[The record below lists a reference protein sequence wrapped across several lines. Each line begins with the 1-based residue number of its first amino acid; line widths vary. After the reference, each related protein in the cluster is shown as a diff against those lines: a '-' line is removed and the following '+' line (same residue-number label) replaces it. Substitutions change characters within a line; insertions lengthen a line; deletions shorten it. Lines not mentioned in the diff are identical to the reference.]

1 MLTPRPLPLLLTLV
15 AALFAG
21 TAWAAP
27 KPKMTAVNIDTDPP
41 GAEVSVVEPAP
52 VALLGLTPLKKVKV
66 PQGAVKLLLKA
77 AGYEDKTEIVTIGPK
92 EMTFKFELVRK
103 IVPAT
108 LDLSGDAASAGAEV
122 VVDGEVKG
130 KIPAKVTVAPGRH
143 QVVVRKAGYVSW
155 EKWTELKENQTASFD
170 IALKAV
176 EKAKGSILVSS
187 TPANADVKVN
197 GAPKGKAPQLV
208 EGLEPG
214 MYEVEL
220 VLDGHKPWKKT
231 VTVGEGKR
239 ETVSGTLEPNAPPPE
254 AAPAGPAAAP
264 TAPTGPA
271 APPPAAPGELTVL
284 CDAPAGKISVDGED
298 KGPAPAKV
306 TGLKPGE
313 HLVECNAPGFPKAG
327 QTVTVKSGETKT
339 VQLSPKA
346 AVAATMGS
354 LSVVCNVPN
363 AKARLGDGEVKKTPC
378 QFDGLAPGNHQVQVT
393 AEGYAAQTKTV
404 AVEATKTTEV
414 KIELLAM
421 GKIKVTVP
429 PGKKGKVYINGE
441 IRGDTPLTVE
451 LSTGPHKVEVRTEGP
466 DAAVESHDVRVEPG
480 QVVSIDA
487 KVIPPA
493 APKVVRRSNPT
504 SAHVNDPGLG
514 TIQIGVGLPALAEMR
529 ISAGVFDGL
538 QGGLEI
544 RNVAHILTEFELQGT
559 YRLAGTNAF
568 AVAAMGGLGGGMGA
582 DERNSFTL
590 TAKAIASLLLGDA
603 SAFSIYGQYRFS
615 SDKLNA
621 KESKACG
628 NAIVKAGERC
638 SSSQLPIG
646 LQGEI
651 MYSKSLNIWGKVE
664 MDFAFEKGR
673 PMYDQLHSILNNQI
687 RGGVGL
693 TWLFN

>member
-1 MLTPRPLPLLLTLV
+1 MPTTRPLSPVLALV
-15 AALFAG
+15 AALFASS
-21 TAWAAP
+21 AWAAP
-27 KPKMTAVNIDTDPP
+27 NPKTTAVNIDTDPQ

-52 VALLGLTPLKKVKV
+52 AALLGLTPLKKVKV
-66 PQGAVKLLLKA
+66 PQGAVKLLIKL
-77 AGYEDKTEIVTIGPK
+77 AGHEDKTEIVTIGPK
-92 EMTFKFELVRK
+92 EMTLRIELVRK

-108 LDLSGDAASAGAEV
+108 LDLAGDAASAGAEV

-130 KIPAKVTVAPGRH
+130 KLPVKVQVAPGRH
-143 QVVVRKAGYVSW
+143 QIVVRKAGYVPW

-170 IALKAV
+170 IALKAQ
-176 EKAKGSILVSS
+176 EKPKGAILVSS
-187 TPANADVKVN
+187 TPANADVKIN

-208 EGLEPG
+208 ENLEPG

-220 VLDGHKPWKKT
+220 VLDGHKPFKKN

-239 ETVSGTLEPNAPPPE
+239 ETVSGTLDPIAPPPE
-254 AAPAGPAAAP
+254 AAPAGPASAPAAP
-264 TAPTGPA
+264 TAAP
-271 APPPAAPGELTVL
+271 APPAPGELTVL
-284 CDAPAGKISVDGED
+284 CDAPGGKISLDGEE
-298 KGPAPAKV
+298 KGAAPAKV
-306 TGLKPGE
+306 AGLKPGE
-313 HLVECNAPGFPKAG
+313 HLVECNAPGFPKAS
-327 QTVTVKSGETKT
+327 QTVAVKSGETKT

-346 AVAATMGS
+346 EVAATRGT

-378 QFDGLAPGNHQVQVT
+378 QFEGLQPGNHQVQVS
-393 AEGYAAQTKTV
+393 ADGYAAQTKTV
-404 AVEATKTTEV
+404 AVEAHKTSEV

-421 GKIKVTVP
+421 GKIKVIVP
-429 PGKKGKVYINGE
+429 AGKKGKVYIDGE

-480 QVVSIDA
+480 QVVTIDA

-514 TIQIGVGLPALAEMR
+514 TIQVGIGLPAIAEVR
-529 ISAGVFDGL
+529 ISAGVLDGL
-538 QGGLEI
+538 QAGLEI
-544 RNVAHILTEFELQGT
+544 RNAATILTEFELQGT
-559 YRLAGTNAF
+559 YRLAGTKAF
-568 AVAAMGGLGGGMGA
+568 ALAAMGGVGGGLGVN
-582 DERNSFTL
+582 ERNSFTV
-590 TAKAIASLLLGDA
+590 TTKAIASLLLGDA

-615 SDKLNA
+615 SDKLDVND
-621 KESKACG
+621 SRSCG
-628 NAIVKAGERC
+628 KTTTKPGERC
-638 SSSQLPIG
+638 SASQLPIG

-651 MYSKSLNIWGKVE
+651 MYSKTLNIWGKVE
-664 MDFAFEKGR
+664 MDFAFPGGR
-673 PMYDQLHSILNNQI
+673 PIYDQVFAFLNNQI

>member
-1 MLTPRPLPLLLTLV
+1 MPTLRPLTPILALV
-15 AALFAG
+15 AALFT
-21 TAWAAP
+21 TAALAAP
-27 KPKMTAVNIDTDPP
+27 KPKLTAVNIDTDPP
-41 GAEVSVVEPAP
+41 GTEVSVIEPAP

-77 AGYEDKTEIVTIGPK
+77 AGYEDKTEIGTIGPK

-130 KIPAKVTVAPGRH
+130 KIPVKVSVSPGRH
-143 QVVVRKAGYVSW
+143 QVVVRKPGYVSW

-170 IALKAV
+170 IALKAQ
-176 EKAKGSILVSS
+176 EKAKGAILVSS

-208 EGLEPG
+208 ENLEPG
-214 MYEVEL
+214 LYEVEL
-220 VLDGHKPWKKT
+220 VLDGHKPFKKT

-254 AAPAGPAAAP
+254 AAPTGPATGPAGPAAAP
-264 TAPTGPA
+264 A
-271 APPPAAPGELTVL
+271 APAPPAPGELTVL
-284 CDAPAGKISVDGED
+284 CDAPGGKISVDGED

-306 TGLKPGE
+306 AGLKPGE
-313 HLVECNAPGFPKAG
+313 HLVECHAPGFPKAS

-339 VQLSPKA
+339 LQLSPKA
-346 AVAATMGS
+346 EVAATKGS

-378 QFDGLAPGNHQVQVT
+378 QFDGLQPGNHQVQVT
-393 AEGYAAQTKTV
+393 ADGYAAQTKTV

-451 LSTGPHKVEVRTEGP
+451 LSTGPHKVEVRTDGP

-529 ISAGVFDGL
+529 ISAGVIDNL

-544 RNVAHILTEFELQGT
+544 RNIAHILTEFELQGT

-568 AVAAMGGLGGGMGA
+568 AVAAMGGVGGGMGT
-582 DERNSFTL
+582 DERNSFTV

-603 SAFSIYGQYRFS
+603 SAFSLYGQYRFS
-615 SDKLNA
+615 SDKLTKTA
-621 KESKACG
+621 T
-628 NAIVKAGERC
+628 ERAT
-638 SSSQLPIG
+638 SSQLPLG

-651 MYSKSLNIWGKVE
+651 MYSKALNIWGKVE